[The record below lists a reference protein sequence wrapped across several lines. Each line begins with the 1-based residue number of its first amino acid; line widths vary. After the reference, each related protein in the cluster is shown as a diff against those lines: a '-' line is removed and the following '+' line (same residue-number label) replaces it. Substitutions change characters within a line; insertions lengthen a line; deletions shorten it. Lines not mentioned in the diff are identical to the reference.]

1 MSNYVLSATL
11 ELRDKLTTSI
21 ENAKRSTIS
30 FERTFKSTGSL
41 VSSVAKKMELGVNK
55 IEKTTTSLVKS
66 IVKLGAAGV
75 SGVAGAGAYAIKSA
89 ADMERYRSV
98 LEAVLKDE
106 QKAANTM
113 SWANKFANSTPYQN
127 AEVIE
132 GVVRLSSAGLAKE
145 NMTFVGDL
153 AAAAGKPLMQAV
165 EAILD
170 AQTGELERLKELNI
184 TKDMIKEHAAKIGVG
199 DLINAK
205 GQITDLKAFN
215 IVLKDLIEL
224 KFGGTMEKNADTFY
238 GAMSTTIG
246 TIKSAITQIAGI
258 GLDGKIITGSMFDYI
273 RNKAIEFRTVLEKM
287 QEDGSLGKITQRL
300 GKAFSEIIPHVENA
314 VKALKDNWKPENI
327 ETIIKGTGVIIGELG
342 ETITSVSNLIQK
354 FPVEG
359 IGAFK
364 KFADDLPPFTKKI
377 ITIVGAAT
385 ASIIA
390 LRAAAGDPIAIA
402 EVGAATAVGGGAI
415 AGTLLGN
422 LLGGI
427 YNQYQSWKN
436 GYNVEPVATN
446 WETWKEDKELITKL
460 ETTGEDPL
468 KDITGIDTADS
479 LRNLYNYKQ
488 PSASQ
493 NNSPFFPSKA
503 NAQTFTG
510 DINYSPVITIN
521 GSNLNKEELEEAA
534 RNAMNKEF
542 KDLKFKMMGGVKFY
556 GID

>member
-21 ENAKRSTIS
+21 ENAKRSTVS
-30 FERTFKSTGSL
+30 FERAFKSTGSL
-41 VSSVAKKMELGVNK
+41 VSSVAKKMESGINK
-55 IEKTTTSLVKS
+55 IEKGTSGLVKS
-66 IVKLGAAGV
+66 IAKLGAIGV
-75 SGVAGAGAYAIKSA
+75 SGVSGAGAYAIKSA

-113 SWANKFANSTPYQN
+113 MWANKFANSTPYQN
-127 AEVIE
+127 DEVIE
-132 GVVRLSSAGLAKE
+132 GVVRLSSAGIAKE
-145 NMTFVGDL
+145 NMSFIGDL

-184 TKDMIKEHAAKIGVG
+184 TKDMIKEHAAKIGDG

-215 IVLKDLIEL
+215 IVLKDLVEL

-273 RNKAIEFRTVLEKM
+273 RNKAIEFRSTIEKM
-287 QEDGSLGKITQRL
+287 QEDGSLESLTQKIGKTF
-300 GKAFSEIIPHVENA
+300 ADIIPDVENA
-314 VKALKDNWKPENI
+314 IDVLKKNWNTENI
-327 ETIIKGTGVIIGELG
+327 ESIIKGTGTIIGELG
-342 ETITSVSNLIQK
+342 QSVTATSNLIQK

-359 IGAFK
+359 IAAFK

-377 ITIVGAAT
+377 ITVVGAAALAIT
-385 ASIIA
+385 AF
-390 LRAAAGDPIAIA
+390 RAAAGDPIAIGKL
-402 EVGAATAVGGGAI
+402 VIG
-415 AGTLLGN
+415 GTLGASYVASKGLSKLILGIN
-422 LLGGI
+422 DK
-427 YNQYQSWKN
+427 YESWKH
-436 GYNVEPVATN
+436 GYDVEPVVAN
-446 WETWKEDKELITKL
+446 WDTWKEDKKLITKL
-460 ETTGEDPL
+460 EITGEDPL
-468 KDITGIDTADS
+468 GNITGISTADS
-479 LRNLYNYKQ
+479 LRNLYNYNK
-488 PSASQ
+488 PAPSQ
-493 NNSPFFPSKA
+493 NNNPFFPSKA
-503 NAQTFTG
+503 NAQAFTG
-510 DINYSPVITIN
+510 DINFSPNITIN
-521 GSNLNKEELEEAA
+521 GSNLSKEEMEEAA
-534 RNAMNKEF
+534 RNAINKEF
-542 KDLKFKMMGGVKFY
+542 KDLKFKIMGGVKFY

>member
-21 ENAKRSTIS
+21 ENAKRSTVS
-30 FERTFKSTGSL
+30 FERAFKSTVSL
-41 VSSVAKKMELGVNK
+41 VSSVAKKMESGINK
-55 IEKTTTSLVKS
+55 IEKGTSGLVKS
-66 IVKLGAAGV
+66 IAKLGAIGV
-75 SGVAGAGAYAIKSA
+75 SGVSGAGAYAIKSA

-113 SWANKFANSTPYQN
+113 MWANKFANSTPYQN
-127 AEVIE
+127 DEVIE
-132 GVVRLSSAGLAKE
+132 GVVRLSSAGIAKE
-145 NMTFVGDL
+145 NMSFIGDL

-184 TKDMIKEHAAKIGVG
+184 TKDMIKEHAAKIGDG

-215 IVLKDLIEL
+215 IVLKDLVEL

-273 RNKAIEFRTVLEKM
+273 RNKAVEFRTVLEKM

-300 GKAFSEIIPHVENA
+300 GKAFSEIIPHIENA
-314 VKALKDNWKPENI
+314 IKALKDNWKPENI
-327 ETIIKGTGVIIGELG
+327 ESIIKGTGVIIGELG

-354 FPVEG
+354 FPAEG

-377 ITIVGAAT
+377 ITIIGAAT
-385 ASIIA
+385 ASIVA

-422 LLGGI
+422 LLGGL

-436 GYNVEPVATN
+436 GYNVEPVVTN
-446 WETWKEDKELITKL
+446 WDTWKEDKKLITKL

-468 KDITGIDTADS
+468 GNITGISTADS
-479 LRNLYNYKQ
+479 LRNLYNYNK
-488 PSASQ
+488 PAPSQ
-493 NNSPFFPSKA
+493 NNNPFFPSKA
-503 NAQTFTG
+503 NAQAFTG
-510 DINYSPVITIN
+510 DINFSPNITIN
-521 GSNLNKEELEEAA
+521 GSNLSKEEMEEAA
-534 RNAMNKEF
+534 RNAINKEF